1 MKIMLPMS
9 LCALYLVCSVHR
21 YRAPHLLN
29 SRTPT
34 RLGTSAVIQP
44 DTGTIQAKQ
53 QKLTKASIHLHRS
66 SKRRISIALYT
77 EALAQLLIRMDAWA
91 AHQ

>member
-53 QKLTKASIHLHRS
+53 AETHQGL
-66 SKRRISIALYT
+66 LYT
-77 EALAQLLIRMDAWA
+77 CTGAAKGGSALHCTLKLW
-91 AHQ
+91 HSF